1 LPISDLPI
9 RYGLAGRLCRL
20 SSGSLMRGSE
30 SVRAQWV
37 MAALVIVNKLDI
49 AALESAYAD

>member
-1 LPISDLPI
+1 
-9 RYGLAGRLCRL
+9 
-20 SSGSLMRGSE
+20 MRGSE